1 MEYRISLKR
10 LRWVFLIV
18 LIVGLPVLPAGLAYS
33 EQQDANQL
41 QNELYFP
48 LIQRIYIDQIPTTRT
63 PRPPRTAIPTRTR
76 IPFRSATP
84 NYTATQTLTP
94 TLTPTNTPTPTYTS
108 TTTLIPLVSI
118 TIQFPSSTPSSTP
131 TSTSSP
137 TVTPSATAPAG
148 GVPGIPPSSW
158 LVIILVSV
166 LWVILAAWLF
176 IFLRQRQES
185 DPD

>member
-1 MEYRISLKR
+1 MKR
-10 LRWVFLIV
+10 LSLVCLIV

-41 QNELYFP
+41 QNELFFP
-48 LIQRIYIDQIPTTRT
+48 LIQRIFINQIPTTRT
-63 PRPPRTAIPTRTR
+63 PIPPRTAIPTSTR
-76 IPFRSATP
+76 IPFLSATP

-94 TLTPTNTPTPTYTS
+94 TLTPTNTLTPTYTS

-131 TSTSSP
+131 TSTPSP
-137 TVTPSATAPAG
+137 TVTPSATAPPG

-158 LVIILVSV
+158 LVIILLGV
-166 LWVILAAWLF
+166 LWVILAAPNVPPE
-176 IFLRQRQES
+176 I
-185 DPD
+185 DH

>member
-1 MEYRISLKR
+1 
-10 LRWVFLIV
+10 
-18 LIVGLPVLPAGLAYS
+18 VGVPVLPAGFAYS
-33 EQQDANQL
+33 GQQDANQL
-41 QNELYFP
+41 PSELYFP
-48 LIQRIYIDQIPTTRT
+48 LIQRIYLDQIPTTRT
-63 PRPPRTAIPTRTR
+63 PKPPRTAAPTRTR

-94 TLTPTNTPTPTYTS
+94 TLTPTFTLTPTYTP

-118 TIQFPSSTPSSTP
+118 TIQFPSSTPSTTP
-131 TSTSSP
+131 TSTTSP
-137 TVTPSATAPAG
+137 TVTPSATAPPG
-148 GVPGIPPSSW
+148 GVPGIPPNSW
-158 LVIILVSV
+158 LIIILVGV